1 MSLSK
6 LSKKEDKTKKTSKSV
21 EIIVKGNKSLSKT
34 IDDFVEA
41 KKEVKKWT
49 SIEENA
55 KGVIKDFGI
64 EKMLEHLSEGHHA
77 SMDFLT
83 AKNGIKFMMQDK
95 YLSIKDD
102 NIKTDLENLIGKN
115 NFVETKEEYKI
126 NPDILKNKKAFAIL
140 EKALLEVSDD
150 IEDIIG
156 DSIFIQ
162 SQKVGIKKGTIDQL
176 HVFSKEKVKK
186 IIEIIKP
193 ICAIK

>member
-1 MSLSK
+1 MGLAK
-6 LSKKEDKTKKTSKSV
+6 MAKKEDKTKKASKSV
-21 EIIVKGNKSLSKT
+21 EVVVKNNKSLSKT

-95 YLSIKDD
+95 YISLKDD
-102 NIKTDLENLIGKN
+102 EVKKDLESLIGKN
-115 NFVETKEEYKI
+115 NFIETKEEFKI
-126 NPDILKNKKAFAIL
+126 NPSVLKNKKAFSIL
-140 EKALLEVSDD
+140 EKAL
-150 IEDIIG
+150 
-156 DSIFIQ
+156 
-162 SQKVGIKKGTIDQL
+162 QKVAGEIEGIIDDSLFIHAEKIEIKKGTIDKL
-176 HVFSKEKVKK
+176 HTFSKEDIRKVVD
-186 IIEIIKP
+186 IIKP
-193 ICAIK
+193 IYAIK